1 MQTHSLPPPAPSG
14 EQCPD
19 HAHVPPCST
28 EIPIPDDGRML
39 LQISAVLQQLCD
51 HNSDLRA
58 KCLTIFDSVAKPAM
72 SVHHYLVR
80 IHHYTEFDS
89 VCFLVALAFLRRLC
103 ERNGPPFCPTHHN
116 IHRLMIAALVVASKA
131 NDGDHLALRSR
142 PCQQTYI
149 VHTSRARFS
158 STNSKPWPTRSQT
171 LSIRTSSWPSAAASP
186 TPS

>member
-1 MQTHSLPPPAPSG
+1 
-14 EQCPD
+14 
-19 HAHVPPCST
+19 
-28 EIPIPDDGRML
+28 ML

-58 KCLTIFDSVAKPAM
+58 KCLTIFDSVAKPTM

-103 ERNGPPFCPTHHN
+103 EQSGPEFCPTHHN
-116 IHRLMIAALVVASKA
+116 IHRLIIAALVVASKA

-142 PCQQTYI
+142 PCAS
-149 VHTSRARFS
+149 HTVLANNRARFFRLN
-158 STNSKPWPTRSQT
+158 THSKPWPMRSQT

>member
-1 MQTHSLPPPAPSG
+1 MQTSLSQSPPPTPSG
-14 EQCPD
+14 CPD

-28 EIPIPDDGRML
+28 EIPIPDDGTTL

-58 KCLTIFDSVAKPAM
+58 KCLTIFDSVAKPTM
-72 SVHHYLVR
+72 SIHHYLER

-103 ERNGPPFCPTHHN
+103 EQNPSCCPTHHN
-116 IHRLMIAALVVASKA
+116 IHRLIIAALVVASKA

-142 PCQQTYI
+142 PCAS
-149 VHTSRARFS
+149 HTLLANNRARFFRL
-158 STNSKPWPTRSQT
+158 NP
-171 LSIRTSSWPSAAASP
+171 L
-186 TPS
+186 